1 MDHKQMKVLERL
13 QKKIAN
19 RGRNSHSL
27 WVRGQLEKTAKFNRN
42 LVLFA

>member
-1 MDHKQMKVLERL
+1 MDHNQMKILEKL

-19 RGRNSHSL
+19 RGRNNHSL
-27 WVRGQLEKTAKFNRN
+27 WVRGQLEKTAKLNRN